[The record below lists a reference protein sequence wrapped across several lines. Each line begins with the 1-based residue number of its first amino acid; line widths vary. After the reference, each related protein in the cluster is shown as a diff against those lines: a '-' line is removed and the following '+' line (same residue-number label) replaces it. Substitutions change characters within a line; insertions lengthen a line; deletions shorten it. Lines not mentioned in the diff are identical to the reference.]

1 MANQDAAFGLKPI
14 GKIGQ
19 NRDAQGLS
27 EYSIAANDSSTIY
40 FQDPVKATAAG
51 TIDVAAAG
59 DVLLGSLNG
68 VFYTDPNTQK
78 PTWANHYSQ
87 VNSADIVA
95 FVSDD
100 PYERFE
106 IQSDNSG
113 ASAQTDVFMNYDI
126 LYTAGDSAN
135 YVSKVEL
142 DDSSGVSTTAQLR
155 VVGVSKNIENDD
167 LASEAKEWLNIDN
180 EGFKEVCENAGFNPH
195 FVYKLI
201 IKFMKGKVKTN
212 VR

>member
-68 VFYTDPNTQK
+68 VFYTDPNTKK

-87 VNSADIVA
+87 VNSDLTIYRRYLDT
-95 FVSDD
+95 SDQATVTF
-100 PYERFE
+100 PP
-106 IQSDNSG
+106 SCSCLCNG
-113 ASAQTDVFMNYDI
+113 TACAGTD
-126 LYTAGDSAN
+126 YTACVFVIDEQI
-135 YVSKVEL
+135 SKVR
-142 DDSSGVSTTAQLR
+142 VSIL
-155 VVGVSKNIENDD
+155 
-167 LASEAKEWLNIDN
+167 
-180 EGFKEVCENAGFNPH
+180 
-195 FVYKLI
+195 
-201 IKFMKGKVKTN
+201 
-212 VR
+212 